1 MRKVLRSFETLGRGF
16 NMIDLSTSTIAMV
29 IVVPDFAWR
38 KKENTERRPNTKFL
52 PIFNRLN
59 KKTRSSLNKIASV
72 DNAIFQKTFLVKM

>member
-1 MRKVLRSFETLGRGF
+1 
-16 NMIDLSTSTIAMV
+16 MIDLSTSTIAMI
-29 IVVPDFAWR
+29 IVVPFFAWR
-38 KKENTERRPNTKFL
+38 KKKTERRPNTKFL